1 MRRALYLGVFACLAA
16 LAGWLTYRYDTGV
29 SPTTN
34 PEDGR
39 VTSGA
44 YTNAYFGLSYPL
56 PPGWVEDIAGPGP
69 SESGYYVLGTFIP
82 DKALTGTILLAAQDL
97 FFASNSPASADEMVN
112 RFRQSMAKLDG
123 MTIDD
128 VPGEMT
134 IAGRLARRVD
144 FNGVGLYRSMIAL
157 DIRCHLVSFMLT
169 SADPGRL
176 ADMVATMNNLSS
188 HAKATSFAPTCIK
201 DYAAGDNLLH
211 KVQPVIGG
219 PKYAAIPVRIIIG
232 RDGAVKHVHVI
243 RASSEHRQE
252 IERALVQWKFKPF
265 REHGQAVEVETGLQF
280 VSKLAQN

>member
-1 MRRALYLGVFACLAA
+1 
-16 LAGWLTYRYDTGV
+16 
-29 SPTTN
+29 
-34 PEDGR
+34 
-39 VTSGA
+39 
-44 YTNAYFGLSYPL
+44 
-56 PPGWVEDIAGPGP
+56 
-69 SESGYYVLGTFIP
+69 
-82 DKALTGTILLAAQDL
+82 
-97 FFASNSPASADEMVN
+97 
-112 RFRQSMAKLDG
+112 MAKLDG
-123 MTIDD
+123 MAIDD

-188 HAKATSFAPTCIK
+188 HAKAPSSAPTCIK

-280 VSKLAQN
+280 VSKVAQN

>member
-34 PEDGR
+34 PEDGS

-56 PPGWVEDIAGPGP
+56 PPGWVENVAGPGP

-97 FFASNSPASADEMVN
+97 FFAANSPAGAAEMVD

-123 MTIDD
+123 MVIDD
-128 VPGEMT
+128 VPSETTM
-134 IAGRLARRVD
+134 AGHLARRVD
-144 FNGVGLYRSMIAL
+144 YNGVGLYRSMIAL
-157 DIRCHLVSFMLT
+157 DIRCHLVSFVLT

-176 ADMVATMNNLSS
+176 ADMVLTLNNLSS
-188 HAKATSFAPTCIK
+188 QAKAAASAPRCIK
-201 DYAAGDNLLH
+201 DYAAGGNLLH

-219 PKYAAIPVRIIIG
+219 SKYASIPVRIIIG
-232 RDGAVKHVHVI
+232 TDGGVKHVHAI
-243 RASSEHRQE
+243 HASPEHRQE
-252 IERALVQWKFKPF
+252 IERALAQWKFKPLYENG
-265 REHGQAVEVETGLQF
+265 RAVEVETGLRF